1 MDQMLNI
8 LFSSEYYNLL
18 KKLIDDWNGHQ
29 TKAVVQLDESGQ
41 TGKLLVA
48 NNVILQTK
56 LLGEG

>member
-18 KKLIDDWNGHQ
+18 KKLIDDWNSHQ

-41 TGKLLVA
+41 TGKLFVA